1 MPLRG
6 GWGRHGC
13 WDVYSGFNAS
23 TCFISFAEKKRMGE
37 ELDRHRHHLEELVE
51 LEMPDS
57 EELVLLEMVCLVE
70 QVRNGILLMGLVEV
84 DEHDLHVQELP
95 DDFMDEEEEQIVR
108 QGQEH
113 KVSSSSPILPY
124 HLLLL

>member
-1 MPLRG
+1 MELRLLVSVPFDIPEEIVDFFSDDEVPLG
-6 GWGRHGC
+6 
-13 WDVYSGFNAS
+13 
-23 TCFISFAEKKRMGE
+23 RMGMVKMVN
-37 ELDRHRHHLEELVE
+37 LEELVE